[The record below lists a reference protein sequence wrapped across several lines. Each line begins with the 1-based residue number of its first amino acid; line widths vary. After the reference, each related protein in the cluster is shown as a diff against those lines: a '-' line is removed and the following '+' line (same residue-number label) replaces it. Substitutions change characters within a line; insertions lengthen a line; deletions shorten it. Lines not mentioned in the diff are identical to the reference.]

1 MEGTFL
7 SYTTQEKN
15 IINIIH
21 NDDVRSR
28 KTTEI
33 LENKLRQK
41 GYIISE
47 VYDYNAIL
55 NICIGGDGAFL
66 RAIHNYNFPYIP
78 FIGVNTGHLGFF
90 QEILPDRL
98 DHFVESFHQNKY
110 MIEEIY
116 LVEALVCT
124 RTSCIELVGVNEI
137 VIKGIESKVI
147 HLNVSIND
155 NYLERF
161 SGDGLIVSSP
171 IGSTAYNFSSGG
183 SIVYP
188 SLKILQLTPLAP
200 INSKAYRSLT
210 NSAIIPDSMT
220 IKVNPEYRDENSIL
234 MVVDGNQFKY
244 DNIVEV
250 TFKFSDMTLR
260 KLTIDTQSFW
270 SNVKDKFL

>member
-1 MEGTFL
+1 MC
-7 SYTTQEKN
+7 YTTQEKD

-21 NDDVRSR
+21 NNDARSK
-28 KTTEI
+28 KTAEI
-33 LENKLRQK
+33 LEYKLRQK
-41 GYIISE
+41 GYTISE

-55 NICIGGDGAFL
+55 NVCIGGDGAFL
-66 RAIHNYNFPYIP
+66 RAVHNYNFPDIP

-98 DHFVESFHQNKY
+98 DHFLESLHQNNY
-110 MIEEIY
+110 MIEEIF

-171 IGSTAYNFSSGG
+171 IGSTAYNFSTGG

-210 NSAIIPDSMT
+210 NSAIIPDNMT

-234 MVVDGNQFKY
+234 MVVDGNQLKY

-250 TFKFSDMTLR
+250 TFKFSEMTLR